1 MPTGASCGCSS
12 NVVLSSLFIRTGVH
26 ADVIKKVKVEPE
38 EISQDELT
46 YLLDNTASS
55 DILMISFA
63 VFPAPGGKSAFDF
76 RRATHPLGVKRLF
89 LRDPHMMWYQKGT
102 PGIGDDV
109 PAVAAFLKKII
120 VQEGVKRVV
129 MIGNSGGG
137 FSALL
142 FGALLGVDEIHAF
155 NPPTRL
161 REPDDTSAPDQLRA
175 LELEKGRAIPYL
187 DLREIFRQHLQPGT
201 KVYIHYS
208 RGERRDKRHAKYLRE
223 FPNVRLI
230 EYPFV
235 SHHVARFFAERAML
249 TPLLDA
255 AAKGDAAAVEHT
267 TRTMFW
273 TALPWYGPGRIAWFF
288 GKVFTRIKRI
298 LANSSAVR

>member
-1 MPTGASCGCSS
+1 
-12 NVVLSSLFIRTGVH
+12 VQ
-26 ADVIKKVKVEPE
+26 ADVIKKVNVEPE
-38 EISQDELT
+38 ELAQGELT
-46 YLLDNTASS
+46 YLLDSAAAS

-89 LRDPHMMWYQKGT
+89 LRDPNMMWYQKGT
-102 PGIGDDV
+102 PGVGDDV
-109 PAVAAFLKKII
+109 PAVAEFLRKII
-120 VQEGVKRVV
+120 AQEGVKRVV

-142 FGALLGVDEIHAF
+142 FGALVGVEEIHAF

-161 REPDDTSAPDQLRA
+161 REPDDTSAPEQLQA
-175 LELEKGRAIPYL
+175 LEAEKGKEIPYL
-187 DLREIFRQHLQPGT
+187 DIRDVFRKHLKPHT

-208 RGERRDKRHAKYLRE
+208 RGESRDKRHARYLRE

-249 TPLLDA
+249 TPLLAA
-255 AAKGDAAAVEHT
+255 AAKGDAEAVEQT

-273 TALPWYGPGRIAWFF
+273 TALPWYPTGRIAWFF
-288 GKVFTRIKRI
+288 GKAFSKIKRT
-298 LANSSAVR
+298 LANRSSDR

>member
-1 MPTGASCGCSS
+1 VA
-12 NVVLSSLFIRTGVH
+12 
-26 ADVIKKVKVEPE
+26 KKVRVEPE
-38 EISQDELT
+38 EIGQDELT
-46 YLLDNTASS
+46 YLLDSTAVS

-76 RRATHPLGVKRLF
+76 RRATSPLGVKRLF
-89 LRDPHMMWYQKGT
+89 LRDPHMMWYQMGT
-102 PGIGDDV
+102 PGISDDV
-109 PAVAAFLKKII
+109 PGVVEFLKKII
-120 VQEGVKRVV
+120 AQEHAKRVV

-142 FGALLGVDEIHAF
+142 FGALVGVDEIHAF
-155 NPPTRL
+155 NPPTLL
-161 REPDDTSAPDQLRA
+161 RGPDDTSAPEQLEA
-175 LELEKGRAIPYL
+175 LILEKGGNIPYL
-187 DLREIFRQHLQPGT
+187 DIREIFREHLKPET

-208 RGERRDKRHAKYLRE
+208 RGESRDKRHAKYLRE

-255 AAKGDAAAVEHT
+255 AARGDAEAVQRT
-267 TRTMFW
+267 TGSMFW
-273 TALPWYGPGRIAWFF
+273 TALPWYIPGRIGWFF
-288 GKVFTRIKRI
+288 GKVFSKVKRM
-298 LANSSAVR
+298 ASGHSPGR

>member
-1 MPTGASCGCSS
+1 VS
-12 NVVLSSLFIRTGVH
+12 
-26 ADVIKKVKVEPE
+26 KKVKVEPE
-38 EISQDELT
+38 EISQDEQT
-46 YLLDNTASS
+46 YLLDNAAAS
-55 DILMISFA
+55 DVLMISFA

-102 PGIGDDV
+102 PGISDDV
-109 PAVAAFLKKII
+109 PGIVAFLRQII
-120 VQEGVKRVV
+120 ASEGVKRIV

-161 REPDDTSAPDQLRA
+161 REPDDTSAPEQLAA
-175 LELEKGRAIPYL
+175 LELEKGKNIPYL
-187 DLREIFRQHLQPGT
+187 DIREIFREHLRPAT

-208 RGERRDKRHAKYLRE
+208 RGESRDTRHAKYLRE

-255 AAKGDAAAVEHT
+255 AARGDEEAVRKT
-267 TRTMFW
+267 TSSMFW
-273 TALPWYGPGRIAWFF
+273 TALPWYVPGRIAWFF
-288 GKVFTRIKRI
+288 GKVVSKIKRI
-298 LANSSAVR
+298 LAQRSAGQ

>member
-1 MPTGASCGCSS
+1 M
-12 NVVLSSLFIRTGVH
+12 
-26 ADVIKKVKVEPE
+26 IKKVKVEPE

-46 YLLDNTASS
+46 YLLDNTVAS
-55 DILMISFA
+55 DTLMISFA

-89 LRDPHMMWYQKGT
+89 LRDPHMMWYQKGS

-109 PAVAAFLKKII
+109 PGVAAFLKTII
-120 VQEGVKRVV
+120 AREGVKRVV

-161 REPDDTSAPDQLRA
+161 HEPDDTSMPDQLAA
-175 LELEKGRAIPYL
+175 LQAEKGKALPYL
-187 DLREIFRQHLQPGT
+187 DLQDIFRKHLSSST
-201 KVYIHYS
+201 RVYIHFS
-208 RGERRDKRHAKYLRE
+208 RGECRDRRHARYLRE
-223 FPNVRLI
+223 FPNVHLI

-235 SHHVARFFAERAML
+235 SHHVARFFAERSML

-255 AAKGDAAAVEHT
+255 AAKGDAEAVRRT
-267 TRTMFW
+267 TRAMFW
-273 TALPWYGPGRIAWFF
+273 TALPWYVPGRIAGLA
-288 GKVFTRIKRI
+288 GKA
-298 LANSSAVR
+298 LAKAGRMLTTGSPDR

>member
-1 MPTGASCGCSS
+1 MP
-12 NVVLSSLFIRTGVH
+12 
-26 ADVIKKVKVEPE
+26 KKVKIEPE
-38 EISQDELT
+38 EIGQDELT
-46 YLLDNTASS
+46 YLLDNAAAS

-89 LRDPHMMWYQKGT
+89 LRDPNMMWYQKGT
-102 PGIGDDV
+102 PGISDGV
-109 PAVAAFLKKII
+109 PGVVDFLRKQIA
-120 VQEGVKRVV
+120 QEKPKRVV

-142 FGALLGVDEIHAF
+142 FGVLVGADEIHAF

-161 REPDDTSAPDQLRA
+161 RDPDDTSAPEQLQA
-175 LELEKGRAIPYL
+175 LELEKGKGIPYL
-187 DLREIFRQHLQPGT
+187 DLQDMFRKHLQTGT

-208 RGERRDKRHAKYLRE
+208 RGESRDKRHAKYLRE
-223 FPNVRLI
+223 FPNVHLI

-249 TPLLDA
+249 TPLLA
-255 AAKGDAAAVEHT
+255 AAARGDAEGVRRT

-273 TALPWYGPGRIAWFF
+273 TALPWYVPGRIGWFV
-288 GKVFTRIKRI
+288 GKVFWKLKRM
-298 LANSSAVR
+298 AATYGTGH

>member
-1 MPTGASCGCSS
+1 VS
-12 NVVLSSLFIRTGVH
+12 
-26 ADVIKKVKVEPE
+26 KKVKVEPE
-38 EISQDELT
+38 EISQDERT
-46 YLLDNTASS
+46 YLLDNAVAS
-55 DILMISFA
+55 DILMVSFA

-109 PAVAAFLKKII
+109 PGVVEFLRKVIAT
-120 VQEGVKRVV
+120 ECVKRVV

-142 FGALLGVDEIHAF
+142 FGALVGADEIHAF

-161 REPDDTSAPDQLRA
+161 REPEDTSAPEQLEA
-175 LELEKGRAIPYL
+175 LQLEKGKDIPYL
-187 DLREIFRQHLQPGT
+187 DIRDVFRKHLRPET
-201 KVYIHYS
+201 KTYIHYS
-208 RGERRDKRHAKYLRE
+208 RGESRDKRHAKYLRE

-235 SHHVARFFAERAML
+235 SHHVARFFAERSML

-255 AAKGDAAAVEHT
+255 AAKGDGESVRRT
-267 TRTMFW
+267 TGSMFW
-273 TALPWYGPGRIAWFF
+273 TALPWYVPGRIVWFF
-288 GKVFTRIKRI
+288 GRVFSKIKRMQ
-298 LANSSAVR
+298 ANVTSGR